1 MMKRVCGLYSKGGS
15 GLFTRVG
22 ILTFIAGYLFI
33 QQSLLYSQTTKMQ
46 LPTKTPKQEE
56 AIQLGQDSAEYT
68 KMSICIGGGY
78 FMPGETE
85 STMID
90 NSWAIKIMF
99 QQNNIQKTVLGL
111 GADISYTKLP
121 DKEYDGSITY
131 ITALPVVT
139 LTLPLYN
146 SFCFQAKA
154 GPGLSVILSKI
165 NTITDSSLSMTLSAG
180 SGLFVIIK
188 NFILG
193 CEGMYHYYFQ
203 IHSSSSKSVYGYA
216 GYLF

>member
-1 MMKRVCGLYSKGGS
+1 MMKRVCALYSKGGC

-22 ILTFIAGYLFI
+22 ILTCIAGCVFI
-33 QQSLLYSQTTKMQ
+33 QQSLLYSQSTKMP
-46 LPTKTPKQEE
+46 LPAKTPKQEE
-56 AIQLGQDSAEYT
+56 PVQPSQDSAPYA
-68 KMSICIGGGY
+68 KMAVCIGGGY

-99 QQNNIQKTVLGL
+99 QQNNIQKTVFGL

-131 ITALPVVT
+131 GTALSVVT
-139 LTLPLYN
+139 LTLPVYK
-146 SFCFQAKA
+146 SFYFQAKA

-165 NTITDSSLSMTLSAG
+165 NTLADSSLSMTLGAG

-188 NFILG
+188 NYIVGF
-193 CEGMYHYYFQ
+193 EGMYHYYFQ
-203 IHSSSSKSVYGYA
+203 IHSSSSRSVYGYA